1 MKKCKI
7 YRLCKDDEVIM
18 TIRATRLRID
28 KLENLNFGYFY
39 GYDENIC
46 IADFHTIKEINPVPV
61 KNYEDILEIH
71 I

>member
-7 YRLCKDDEVIM
+7 YRIYKNDELTM

-39 GYDENIC
+39 GYDEDIC